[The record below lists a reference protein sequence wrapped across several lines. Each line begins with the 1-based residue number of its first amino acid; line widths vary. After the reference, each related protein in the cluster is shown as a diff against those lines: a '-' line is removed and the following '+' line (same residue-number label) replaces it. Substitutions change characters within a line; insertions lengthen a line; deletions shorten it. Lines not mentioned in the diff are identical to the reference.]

1 MIDSRLQILLM
12 IVITVSPSRDWYK
25 KTVGLLSH
33 VTLQLLHYYSVAENY
48 THKSHAA
55 PTHDSIQ
62 YQEVMPGKVL
72 DLSFLSDCVHDEN
85 DANQYT
91 TFPEDS
97 AVSTGLIGKTVE
109 ADHGEEAE
117 LGSNAESMLD
127 STAMSEGMLDDMDKD
142 EQVRQILTKSYPQL
156 MSILKGR
163 WDRVMVDHLEK
174 EVQELTISLQASA
187 GMLKIFMH
195 SVTENQDLS
204 SHTIRDESRID
215 NAKESSLELTQHHMD
230 ESPDRSGQPGSSRQ
244 GDESGDQLCG
254 DTEESLPDTERAR
267 QLAKSQLTSHYSSKY
282 PEDFSQSL
290 TQLLCHDDSFLNLT
304 KLKPQDLGDEDKL
317 KRAIVQLCRNAEAT
331 DNLQLKLHHLDG
343 LLKGCEQEK
352 IVLEEEIEHLNHCNK
367 NLAIE
372 LQV

>member
-1 MIDSRLQILLM
+1 MID
-12 IVITVSPSRDWYK
+12 ITALPSRDWYK

-55 PTHDSIQ
+55 PAHDSIP

-72 DLSFLSDCVHDEN
+72 DLSFLSDCVHDESE
-85 DANQYT
+85 ANQYT

-109 ADHGEEAE
+109 ADHGEETE

-163 WDRVMVDHLEK
+163 WERVMVDHLEK

-195 SVTENQDLS
+195 SVTESQDLS
-204 SHTIRDESRID
+204 SHTIRDESNID
-215 NAKESSLELTQHHMD
+215 NAKESSLELTQHHID
-230 ESPDRSGQPGSSRQ
+230 ASPDHSVQPTSSRQ
-244 GDESGDQLCG
+244 GDENDDQLCG
-254 DTEESLPDTERAR
+254 NTEESLPDTERAR
-267 QLAKSQLTSHYSSKY
+267 QLSKSQLTSHYSSKY

-290 TQLLCHDDSFLNLT
+290 TQLLCHDDSFINLT
-304 KLKPQDLGDEDKL
+304 KLEPQDLGDEEKL

-331 DNLQLKLHHLDG
+331 ENLQLKLHHLEG

-352 IVLEEEIEHLNHCNK
+352 NVLEEEIEHLNHCNK

>member
-1 MIDSRLQILLM
+1 M
-12 IVITVSPSRDWYK
+12 
-25 KTVGLLSH
+25 
-33 VTLQLLHYYSVAENY
+33 TLQLLHYYSVAENY

-55 PTHDSIQ
+55 PSHDSIQ

-72 DLSFLSDCVHDEN
+72 DLSFLSDCVHDESEG
-85 DANQYT
+85 NQFT

-97 AVSTGLIGKTVE
+97 VVSTGLIGKTVE
-109 ADHGEEAE
+109 ADHGEETE

-215 NAKESSLELTQHHMD
+215 NTKECSLELTQHHMD
-230 ESPDRSGQPGSSRQ
+230 EFDVADQLGQPGSNRQ
-244 GDESGDQLCG
+244 DEEGGDQQCG
-254 DTEESLPDTERAR
+254 DQDDSLPDAERAS
-267 QLAKSQLTSHYSSKY
+267 QLAKLQPTSHFSSKY

-304 KLKPQDLGDEDKL
+304 KLKPQDLGDEEKL

-331 DNLQLKLHHLDG
+331 DNLQLKLHHLEG

-352 IVLEEEIEHLNHCNK
+352 NVLEEEIEHLNHCNK

-372 LQV
+372 LQVCALQ